1 MKVIS
6 IIFLFIGLFVFCE
19 LLRKQLKITA
29 EHTRKI
35 SHIISGV
42 FVFFLPYVVTYQE
55 MIILG
60 LFFIGFL
67 LITQR
72 FRLLPSIHNVSRRT
86 IGEVFYPAGIL
97 LAVLFLWQK
106 SIIAFQFGVLILT
119 IADAVAEFIGKN
131 FGKHSYQALGGFK
144 TVEGSIAFFIVSIVI
159 YTCILLL
166 KTDLNL
172 AEIMFTSVITG
183 ILLTFVEGM
192 LGWGLDNLFL
202 PSVSGLLLYYLIF
215 LVHVQ

>member
-19 LLRKQLKITA
+19 LLRKQLKIIA

-42 FVFFLPYVVTYQE
+42 FIFFLPYFVTYQE

-60 LFFIGFL
+60 LFFISFL
-67 LITQR
+67 FITR
-72 FRLLPSIHNVSRRT
+72 HFKLLPSIHSVSRRT
-86 IGEVFYPAGIL
+86 IGEVLYPAGIL

-106 SIIAFQFGVLILT
+106 SIVAFQFGVLILT
-119 IADAVAEFIGKN
+119 IGDTVAEIIGRK
-131 FGKHSYQALGGFK
+131 FGKHSYQALGGSK
-144 TVEGSIAFFIVSIVI
+144 TVEGSMAFFIVSIVI
-159 YTCILLL
+159 STCILLL

-172 AEIMFTSVITG
+172 LQILFASFIIGV
-183 ILLTFVEGM
+183 LLTFVEGM
-192 LGWGLDNLFL
+192 LGLGLDNLFL

-215 LVHVQ
+215 VHVQ